1 MLQSMQLKRVGH
13 DLATEQHQQ
22 ILWLILNEGEKQFYP
37 LYAEKSSLSITI
49 VYPFIMAPSCCLDYG
64 HCQKVGSRI
73 SNVGKR
79 SQER

>member
-1 MLQSMQLKRVGH
+1 MLQSMGLQTVGH
-13 DLATEQHQQ
+13 DLVTEQHQQ
-22 ILWLILNEGEKQFYP
+22 ILWFILNEGEKQFYP

-49 VYPFIMAPSCCLDYG
+49 VHPFIMVPSCCLDHG

-73 SNVGKR
+73 PSVEKR